1 MDYNYYGVS
10 PHILCNIIITNMC
23 DYLGWLLGVPSW
35 IFFKGIIGYTQY
47 SIEYLNT
54 TQFFYPLIRE
64 DEPKYI
70 AYGDN
75 QV

>member
-1 MDYNYYGVS
+1 
-10 PHILCNIIITNMC
+10 MC